1 MAIIRA
7 PKKSKWYVVWIG
19 RIPGIYPSWEKCRE
33 QVEGFPGSR
42 YRAYDTLADAR
53 TAVDAGPP
61 KAGGS
66 RVDESLAK
74 GGAGKKSAKVKKPKK
89 PITPSVSVDAACN
102 MVTRVME
109 YRGVDTATGTELF
122 RLGPFEDA
130 TNNIG
135 EFLAIVHALGML
147 EQQKSTLPVYSDST
161 TALNWVRNK
170 KARTKTD
177 RTTRNRK
184 VFELLERA
192 ELWLETNEYENELL
206 KWESDVWGEN
216 PADFGRK

>member
-74 GGAGKKSAKVKKPKK
+74 GGAGKKSAKVKKTK
-89 PITPSVSVDAACN
+89 
-102 MVTRVME
+102 E
-109 YRGVDTATGTELF
+109 
-122 RLGPFEDA
+122 
-130 TNNIG
+130 TNNTKCFRG
-135 EFLAIVHALGML
+135 RGM
-147 EQQKSTLPVYSDST
+147 QHGYTGNGIS
-161 TALNWVRNK
+161 
-170 KARTKTD
+170 
-177 RTTRNRK
+177 
-184 VFELLERA
+184 
-192 ELWLETNEYENELL
+192 
-206 KWESDVWGEN
+206 GC
-216 PADFGRK
+216 